1 MATQYASWIF
11 NVLLTA
17 VQVRFVNTTFENR
30 GPASA
35 AVFIERLIAGTGA
48 TAPPRRPHLGGG
60 TQSQLGVNS

>member
-17 VQVRFVNTTFENR
+17 VQVRFANTTFENR

-35 AVFIERLIAGTGA
+35 AVFIERLIAGTGV
-48 TAPPRRPHLGGG
+48 TAPPRRPHMGGG
-60 TQSQLGVNS
+60 VNPVAGRC